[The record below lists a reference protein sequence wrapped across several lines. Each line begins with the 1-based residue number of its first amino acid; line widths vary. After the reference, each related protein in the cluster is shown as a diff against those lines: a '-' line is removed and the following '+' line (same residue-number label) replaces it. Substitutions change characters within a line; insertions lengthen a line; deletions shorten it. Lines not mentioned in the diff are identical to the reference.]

1 MAIETRNPATEEV
14 LERFDPLTDEG
25 IDKALNTAAQTFQH
39 FRHTDIAKRA
49 GWLNNTADILDAEV
63 NEWAAMLT
71 TEMGKTLSAAVA
83 EVKKSAQGCRYY
95 ATHGEKLL
103 ANEPLDSNGTNN
115 FVRHL
120 PLGPVLAV
128 MPWNFPF
135 WQVFR
140 FAAPALTAG
149 NVGLLKHASNVPRS
163 ALAIQNILERA
174 GFPEGAFQTLLIG
187 SDQVQQVLTDS
198 RVRAATLTG
207 SAAAGRAVAS
217 VAGHALKPTVL
228 ELGGA
233 DPFIVMP
240 SADLSDAVQA
250 AVTGRTINN
259 GQSCIAAKRFIVH
272 SDVYDEFTDRF
283 VSAFKN
289 LNVGD
294 PTSDATDI
302 GPLAMAQIRDDIDEQ
317 VIHSTALGAKIL
329 TGAEPMSGRGYF
341 YRPGILAQ
349 IPESAPAYAEE
360 VFGPVAMLF
369 RVSHLDEAIKVS
381 NATRFGLGSA
391 IFTRDQKDIDR
402 ATDELDAGA
411 TFVNQIVASDPSRPF
426 GGVKA
431 SGYGRE
437 LYRDGMMAFVN
448 RKTVSIR

>member
-1 MAIETRNPATEEV
+1 MAIETRNPATEEL
-14 LERFDPLTDEG
+14 LEEFAPMTGDA
-25 IDKALNTAAQTFQH
+25 IDKALKTAADSFQD
-39 FRHTDIAKRA
+39 FRRTDIADRA
-49 GWLNNTADILDAEV
+49 RWLNNAADILDGEV
-63 NEWAAMLT
+63 NEWAVLLT
-71 TEMGKTLSAAVA
+71 TEMGKTLSAAIA
-83 EVKKSAQGCRYY
+83 EVQKSAQGCRYY
-95 ATHGEKLL
+95 ATHGEQFL

-140 FAAPALTAG
+140 FAAPALIAG

-163 ALAIQNILERA
+163 ALAIQNILRRA
-174 GFPEGAFQTLLIG
+174 GFPEGTFQTLLIG
-187 SDQVQQVLTDS
+187 SDQVQRVLTDS
-198 RVRAATLTG
+198 RVQAATLTG
-207 SAAAGRAVAS
+207 SDAAGRAVAS
-217 VAGHALKPTVL
+217 GAGHSLKPTVL

-250 AVTGRTINN
+250 AVIGRTINN

-283 VSAFKN
+283 VAAFEK
-289 LNVGD
+289 LTVGD
-294 PTSDATDI
+294 PMLDTSDI
-302 GPLAMAQIRDDIDEQ
+302 GPLAMAQIRDDIDNQ
-317 VIHSTALGAKIL
+317 VTHSTALGAQKLI
-329 TGAEPMSGRGYF
+329 GAERIQGEGYY

-349 IPESAPAYAEE
+349 IPESAPAYAQE

-369 RVSHLDEAIKVS
+369 RVSSLDEAIKVG
-381 NATRFGLGSA
+381 NATPFGLGSA
-391 IFTRDQKDIDR
+391 IFTRDQEDIDR
-402 ATDELDAGA
+402 ATDELDAGS
-411 TFVNQIVASDPSRPF
+411 TFVNQIVVSDPSRPF

-437 LYRDGMMAFVN
+437 LYRDGLMAFVN
-448 RKTVSIR
+448 RKTVSIK